1 MSQDPAAQLILSKWI
16 TDRAKEWETEAKQRL
31 GLLPGERKAAV
42 VNGQVLGHVSMVKGR
57 TTGSVANAEALLAYV
72 KAHHP
77 TEVEQV
83 VEERIRPAFLKSLLD
98 DAAKKGAF
106 IDTDGVVIDGLI
118 DVTQG
123 SPYPMRKLSED
134 ADILIAGLMAKGAL
148 GVSGLKEIE
157 EGK

>member
-1 MSQDPAAQLILSKWI
+1 MSQDPAAQLILSKWL
-16 TDRAKEWETEAKQRL
+16 TDRAKEWEQEAKQQL

-57 TTGSVANAEALLAYV
+57 TTGSVANADALLAYV

-77 TEVEQV
+77 TEVEEV

-106 IDTDGVVIDGLI
+106 VDSDGVVIDGLI

-123 SPYPMRKLSED
+123 SPYPTRRLSED
-134 ADILIAGLMAKGAL
+134 ADIQIAAL
-148 GVSGLKEIE
+148 LSQGSLGINGIQEIE
-157 EGK
+157 Q

>member
-1 MSQDPAAQLILSKWI
+1 MSQDPAAQLILSKWL
-16 TDRAKEWETEAKQRL
+16 TDRAKEWEQEAKQQL

-77 TEVEQV
+77 TEVEEV
-83 VEERIRPAFLKSLLD
+83 REERIRPAFLKHLLD

-106 IDTDGVVIDGLI
+106 LDSDGVVIDGLI
-118 DVTQG
+118 DVTQA
-123 SPYPMRKLSED
+123 SPYPSRKLAED

-148 GVSGLKEIE
+148 GVSGLKEIGAGE
-157 EGK
+157 